1 MQTRRGAL
9 VAALCSL
16 SFGSLGAKAQQAPP
30 TARAVGVWAGS
41 LNVGAYS
48 MRLQMTIRRD
58 SAGALAG
65 VMKSVDQGGVEA
77 PATVE
82 ARGDTVSFAIP
93 DQKVRYFGVMNPA
106 GDSITGMFS
115 QGQSLPLTLVRSVA
129 AAPAR
134 RPQDPEAPF
143 PYETREVAFESAPG
157 VRLAG
162 TIDIPKG
169 NGPFPTVVFVTGS
182 GPQDRDE
189 AGMGHR
195 PFLVIADYLARHGI
209 ASLRYDD
216 RGTAQ
221 STGTFASSTT
231 ADFAVD
237 AEAALRFLRGMP
249 QLASTVGILGHSEGG
264 LIGPM
269 IAARSR
275 DVGFLVLLAGPGV
288 SDDSLSLLQIRALAS
303 ATGTTTDRL
312 DESLRVSRLM
322 FDAVRGARDSA
333 DAVARIAAAKG
344 DALSLIPAERRQA
357 VSLQMDQSTPRLI
370 NPWMRYFLKYDT
382 RSALRQ
388 VHVPVLA
395 LGGSLDIQVP
405 AKEDLAG
412 ISASLKT
419 AGNHD
424 YSVMELPGLN
434 HLFQTAKTG
443 LPTEYASIDETIA
456 PHVLELI
463 GSWINQR
470 FGARPPSIRG
480 RSRSAKPWTSKAKVP

>member
-1 MQTRRGAL
+1 MQPRNDAL
-9 VAALCSL
+9 VIALFSL
-16 SFGSLGAKAQQAPP
+16 ATGSLGTQAQQSPS

-41 LNVGAYS
+41 LNVGAFS
-48 MRLQMTIRRD
+48 IRLQMTIRRD
-58 SAGALAG
+58 SAGGLAG

-93 DQKVRYFGVMNPA
+93 DQKITYSGVMNTA
-106 GDSITGMFS
+106 GDSIKGTFV
-115 QGQSLPLTLVRSVA
+115 QGQSLPLTFGRSIA
-129 AAPAR
+129 AAPSR
-134 RPQDPEAPF
+134 RPQDPDPPF
-143 PYETREVAFESAPG
+143 PYQTKDVSFESAPG

-162 TIDIPKG
+162 TIDIPQGK
-169 NGPFPTVVFVTGS
+169 GPFPTVVFVTGS

-221 STGTFASSTT
+221 STGDFASATT
-231 ADFAVD
+231 GDFAVD
-237 AEAALRFLRGMP
+237 AEAAVRLLKGMP

-264 LIGPM
+264 LVGPM

-275 DVGFLVLLAGPGV
+275 DVGFLVLLAAPGV

-303 ATGTTTDRL
+303 ATGTATDRL
-312 DESLRVSRLM
+312 NETLRVNRIM
-322 FDAVRGARDSA
+322 FGAVRDARDSA
-333 DAVARIAAAKG
+333 DAVTRIGAAKG
-344 DALSLIPAERRQA
+344 QMLSLIPTDRREA
-357 VSLQMDQSTPRLI
+357 VSREMDQSMPRLV

-382 RSALRQ
+382 RSALRL

-395 LGGSLDIQVP
+395 LGGSLDVQVP
-405 AKEDLAG
+405 AHEDLAG
-412 ISASLKT
+412 IDAALKA
-419 AGNHD
+419 AGNRD
-424 YSVMELPGLN
+424 YQVVALPGLN

-443 LPTEYASIDETIA
+443 LPTEYTSIDETIA

-463 GSWINQR
+463 ASWINQR
-470 FGARPPSIRG
+470 FGAR
-480 RSRSAKPWTSKAKVP
+480 